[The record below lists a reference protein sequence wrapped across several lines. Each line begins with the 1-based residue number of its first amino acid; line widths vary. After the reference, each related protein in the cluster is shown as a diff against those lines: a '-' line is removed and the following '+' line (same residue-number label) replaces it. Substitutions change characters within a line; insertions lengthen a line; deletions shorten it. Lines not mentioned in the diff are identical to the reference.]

1 MSIVPTAPLSSGKPD
16 ATQLANPAT
25 ARIWKAAQEFEAMV
39 LGQLVGPMFA
49 TVDTSK
55 GAFGGGTAEEAW
67 RPMLAQEV
75 GKHIARGGGLGLAVP
90 VFRQM
95 LQAQENADRQKT
107 ALPESPP

>member
-1 MSIVPTAPLSSGKPD
+1 MNTPPLAPNP
-16 ATQLANPAT
+16 AQLANPAT

-39 LGQLVGPMFA
+39 VGQLIGPMFA
-49 TVDTSK
+49 TVDTAK
-55 GAFGGGTAEEAW
+55 GTFGGGAAEEAW

-95 LQAQENADRQKT
+95 LQAQEAANRQS
-107 ALPESPP
+107 APESPP